1 MNELDFSF
9 EQTPWELTLERLQ
22 PGGSISA
29 VRFLT
34 LLEGADET
42 EVETALQELEQRHIA
57 LDIEDL
63 PKDPGSGSTAVRLR
77 QEQQLVQSGRLPEG
91 LEENDPLR
99 LYLEEVAATPAAGD
113 PAVLAHKLL
122 AGDELVAPRLVNLK
136 LSRVIEL
143 AEAAVG
149 RGVLLLDVIQ
159 EGSLGLWQ
167 GIMNYAD
174 GDFEAHADWWIR
186 QYIARAV
193 TLQARSGGVGQKM
206 RQAVEDY
213 RTVDERLLTEL
224 GRNPTLEEIADMLH
238 MSVQET
244 AVVAQMLESARM
256 LQHARKPE
264 PEELPQEEEQAVE
277 DTAYFQMRQ
286 RITDL
291 LSGLSAQDAQL
302 LTLRYGLEGGLPMN
316 PQQVGEKLGLTGD
329 EVVAREAA
337 ALARLRQES

>member
-9 EQTPWELTLERLQ
+9 EQTPWELTLESLT
-22 PGGSISA
+22 PGSSISA
-29 VRFLT
+29 ARFLA
-34 LLEGADET
+34 LLEGADEP
-42 EVETALQELEQRHIA
+42 EVEVAFQDLEERQIA
-57 LDIEDL
+57 LDIGDL
-63 PKDPGSGSTAVRLR
+63 PKDPGSGATAVRLR
-77 QEQQLVQSGRLPEG
+77 QEQQLVQSGRLLQG

-99 LYLEEVAATPAAGD
+99 LYLEEVAATPVAGD
-113 PAVLAHKLL
+113 PAVLAQSYLD
-122 AGDELVAPRLVNLK
+122 GDELVAPRLVDLI
-136 LSRVIEL
+136 LSRVIE
-143 AEAAVG
+143 AAKSAVG
-149 RGVLLLDVIQ
+149 RGVLLLDLIQ

-167 GIMNYAD
+167 GIMCYAG

-224 GRNPTLEEIADMLH
+224 GRNPTLEEIAELLH

-277 DTAYFQMRQ
+277 DTAYFRMRQ
-286 RITDL
+286 RISEL
-291 LSGLSAQDAQL
+291 LSGLSPQDAQL
-302 LTLRYGLEGGLPMN
+302 LTLRYGLEGGLPMD
-316 PQQVGEKLGLTGD
+316 PRQTGEKLGLTAD

-337 ALARLRQES
+337 ALALLRQES

>member
-9 EQTPWELTLERLQ
+9 EQTPWELTLESLQ

-29 VRFLT
+29 VRLLT
-34 LLEGADET
+34 LLEGTDES
-42 EVETALQELEQRHIA
+42 EVETALQDLEERHIA
-57 LDIEDL
+57 LDIGDL
-63 PKDPGSGSTAVRLR
+63 PKDPGSGATAVRLR
-77 QEQQLVQSGRLPEG
+77 QEQQLVQSGRLLQG

-113 PAVLAHKLL
+113 PALLAHRLL
-122 AGDELVAPRLVNLK
+122 DGDELVAPRLVDLM
-136 LSRVIEL
+136 LSRVIES

-149 RGVLLLDVIQ
+149 RGVLLLDLIQ

-167 GIMNYAD
+167 GIMHYAG

-186 QYIARAV
+186 QYVARAV

-213 RTVDERLLTEL
+213 RAVDERLLTEL

-286 RITDL
+286 RISDL
-291 LSGLSAQDAQL
+291 LSGLSQQDAQL

-316 PQQVGEKLGLTGD
+316 PQQVGEKLGLTAD
-329 EVVAREAA
+329 EVVTREAA
-337 ALARLRQES
+337 ALALLRQES

>member
-22 PGGSISA
+22 PDSSISA

-34 LLEGADET
+34 LLEGADEP
-42 EVETALQELEQRHIA
+42 EVEAAFQDLEEQHIA
-57 LDIEDL
+57 LDIGDL
-63 PKDPGSGSTAVRLR
+63 PKDPGSGATAVRLR
-77 QEQQLVQSGRLPEG
+77 QEQQLVQSGRLLQG

-99 LYLEEVAATPAAGD
+99 LYLEEVAATPVAGD
-113 PAVLAHKLL
+113 PAVLAQSYLD
-122 AGDELVAPRLVNLK
+122 GDELVAPRLVNLM
-136 LSRVIEL
+136 LSRVIGS
-143 AEAAVG
+143 AKAAVG
-149 RGVLLLDVIQ
+149 RGVLLLDLIQ

-167 GIMNYAD
+167 GIMCYAG

-213 RTVDERLLTEL
+213 RTVDEHLLTEL
-224 GRNPTLEEIADMLH
+224 GRNPTLEEIAEMLH

-291 LSGLSAQDAQL
+291 FSGLSAQDAQL

-316 PQQVGEKLGLTGD
+316 PQQVGEKLGLTAD
-329 EVVAREAA
+329 EVVDREAA
-337 ALARLRQES
+337 ALALLRQEQ